1 MENKRRSRRRQLQ
14 ASPWFGPMSFVLIC
28 LSIVVAMSIFFR
40 VQVIEVEGNL
50 DYTDEQV
57 VEATG
62 IDTGDNLFFL
72 NRIGAVS
79 RMLARLPYIQE
90 ATISRVLPDKV
101 IISVKESNA
110 VATVQ
115 SETSAWMIDRNCKL
129 MTAVTESEALGLI
142 PVTGVTAILPGVG
155 DLIQVEEGDEGKI
168 EYLSEILLEIEVRD
182 LQSRISNLDISDV
195 NNPTFTLDDRFYV
208 NLGSKSDTI
217 RKFGVL
223 LSAASQLQPGDT
235 GTIDLSI
242 DDKAHFLQY

>member
-40 VQVIEVEGNL
+40 VSVIEVEGNE
-50 DYTDEQV
+50 DYTDAQI

-90 ATISRVLPDKV
+90 ATIARVLPDKV
-101 IISVKESNA
+101 IISVKESSA
-110 VATVQ
+110 VATVP
-115 SETSAWMIDRNCKL
+115 SETSAWMIDRNCTL

-142 PVTGVTAILPGVG
+142 PVSGITAILPGVG
-155 DLIQVEEGDEGKI
+155 DVIQVAEGEEAKI

-195 NNPTFTLDDRFYV
+195 SNPTLTLDERFV
-208 NLGSKSDTI
+208 ARMIASKTICIALGWMPL
-217 RKFGVL
+217 VVV
-223 LSAASQLQPGDT
+223 LSASL
-235 GTIDLSI
+235 
-242 DDKAHFLQY
+242 